1 MSVYCAREFSAQ
13 DLQTIQGLLAQT
25 PALNRTDLS
34 RRLCEQL
41 NWRKPNGELKDRT
54 R

>member
-41 NWRKPNGELKDRT
+41 TLAQAQRPNSRT
-54 R
+54 